1 MAGKDRMA
9 VLSALMEQSV
19 IPVFYHPD
27 EEVCINVI

>member
-1 MAGKDRMA
+1 MAAKDRMA

-27 EEVCINVI
+27 VGFAST